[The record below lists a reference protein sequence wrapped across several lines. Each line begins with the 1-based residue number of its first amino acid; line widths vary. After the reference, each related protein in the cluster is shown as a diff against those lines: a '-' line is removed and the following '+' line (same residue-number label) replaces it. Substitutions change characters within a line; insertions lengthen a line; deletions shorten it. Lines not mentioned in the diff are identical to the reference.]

1 VKGQLTKSQVDRLGD
16 RLRND
21 LHNERD
27 LKLLDGFRRSFHAA
41 YEITVNAIRDRT
53 KLEPTGRPAKSTTA
67 IIEKLKRES
76 IRLSQVQ
83 DIAGCRIVVGTIIDQ
98 NQIVSSLANLF
109 PNSDIVDRR
118 LHPSH
123 GYRGVHIIVD
133 VEGQSIE
140 IQVRSMLQHLWAEMS
155 EKLSDVIDPSIK
167 YGGGEEYIQ
176 AERQESTRL
185 IAEIE
190 DLELDIADLEKEE
203 IDSNLKVKLENLRER
218 IGQIKRGLAEKFNEL
233 NELFGINSKL

>member
-1 VKGQLTKSQVDRLGD
+1 MKGQLTKSQVDRLGD

-98 NQIVSSLANLF
+98 NQIVSSFANLF
-109 PNSDIVDRR
+109 PNGCVC
-118 LHPSH
+118 P
-123 GYRGVHIIVD
+123 
-133 VEGQSIE
+133 
-140 IQVRSMLQHLWAEMS
+140 
-155 EKLSDVIDPSIK
+155 IK
-167 YGGGEEYIQ
+167 KG
-176 AERQESTRL
+176 AS
-185 IAEIE
+185 
-190 DLELDIADLEKEE
+190 
-203 IDSNLKVKLENLRER
+203 V
-218 IGQIKRGLAEKFNEL
+218 
-233 NELFGINSKL
+233 